1 MANATM
7 LPCGDTLA
15 PCALTVAPP
24 GGVAAVC
31 ETTPALPFTCPAG
44 APDEAVELSGD
55 ELPDTMRLPFGLL
68 SLRAPKAVSLAGAL
82 ASYAYLAV

>member
-1 MANATM
+1 MTNATM
-7 LPCGDTLA
+7 LPGTLA
-15 PCALTVAPP
+15 PTADTALIP
-24 GGVAAVC
+24 GRVVAVC
-31 ETTPALPFTCPAG
+31 ETIPAMPFTLPAG

-55 ELPDTMRLPFGLL
+55 ELPDTVRLPFGLL